1 MDVDFTKRWYLQCFI
16 EPDSVVCRSCAGIV
30 DVDFTKRWYLQC
42 FIELDIVVCRSC
54 AGLVDLDFTKR
65 WYLQC
70 FIEPDIVV
78 WLVGWFEKGV
88 FRSPEALK
96 EYRKGF

>member
-1 MDVDFTKRWYLQCFI
+1 MIYRVFALFGATKHAYTLCFVEI
-16 EPDSVVCRSCAGIV
+16 DRSVCRSCAGFV
-30 DVDFTKRWYLQC
+30 DV
-42 FIELDIVVCRSC
+42 
-54 AGLVDLDFTKR
+54 DFTKR

-88 FRSPEALK
+88 FGSPEALK

>member
-1 MDVDFTKRWYLQCFI
+1 MIYRVFALLGATKHAYTLCFVEI
-16 EPDSVVCRSCAGIV
+16 DRSVCRSCAGFV

-78 WLVGWFEKGV
+78 WLVGWLEKRV
-88 FRSPEALK
+88 LS
-96 EYRKGF
+96 